1 MTRDQGKIEKGAVM
15 LLLGAVG
22 GIIFFLVHK
31 RKHCKRS
38 EAVEQ
43 VMIDCS
49 N

>member
-1 MTRDQGKIEKGAVM
+1 MTRDQGKIERGAVM

-22 GIIFFLVHK
+22 GIIFFLLHK
-31 RKHCKRS
+31 RKHCKRY
-38 EAVEQ
+38 ETDDH